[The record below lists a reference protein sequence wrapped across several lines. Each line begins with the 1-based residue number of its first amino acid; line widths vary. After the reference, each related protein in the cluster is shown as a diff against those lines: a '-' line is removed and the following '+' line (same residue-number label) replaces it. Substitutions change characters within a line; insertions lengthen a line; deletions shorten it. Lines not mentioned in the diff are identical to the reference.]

1 MITKIY
7 LSANHFPQKN
17 SIPMRANERGGGME
31 ISLDELIKWILLQY
45 DDKPTNEQYF
55 VIYRRLFNG
64 KVGEADEQNG
74 DKRSC

>member
-1 MITKIY
+1 
-7 LSANHFPQKN
+7 
-17 SIPMRANERGGGME
+17 ME

-74 DKRSC
+74 DKRFG

>member
-64 KVGEADEQNG
+64 EVGEADEQNG